1 MKEIKKL
8 IKPEATIITFPTE
21 DVIVTSPIGS
31 VDEDDPIEQP
41 QNN

>member
-1 MKEIKKL
+1 METKKL
-8 IKPEATIITFPTE
+8 IKPEAIIITFPVE

-31 VDEDDPIEQP
+31 VGEDDPIEQP